1 MQNKLKIMRNKEKEK
16 LTNIITIIL
25 VFPLMFAVANGGIL
39 ILMLIVWGLCFMF
52 KGLTGLLK

>member
-1 MQNKLKIMRNKEKEK
+1 MRKKEK
-16 LTNIITIIL
+16 LMNIITIIL
-25 VFPLMFAVANGGIL
+25 AFPLMFAMANGGIL

>member
-1 MQNKLKIMRNKEKEK
+1 MRRKEKEK

-25 VFPLMFAVANGGIL
+25 IFPLMFALANGGIL
-39 ILMLIVWGLCFMF
+39 MLMLIVWGLCFMF